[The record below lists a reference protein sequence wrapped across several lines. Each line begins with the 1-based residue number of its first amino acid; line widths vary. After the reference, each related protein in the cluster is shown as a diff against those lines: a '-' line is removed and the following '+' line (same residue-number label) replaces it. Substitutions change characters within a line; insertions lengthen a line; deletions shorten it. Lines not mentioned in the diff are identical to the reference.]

1 MVLHILLKMFIF
13 TSGTFK
19 ALQLKQC
26 EPFPLDVSK
35 IIFGHLGC
43 DQTVSAEG
51 NILRDERSNGLMR
64 LLTSII
70 HRFFLPLS
78 HVKGYIR
85 MPEQFSVE
93 GGDVMRH
100 SIGIRG
106 VSLHIGGRN
115 DVLVGLE
122 TQL

>member
-1 MVLHILLKMFIF
+1 MY
-13 TSGTFK
+13 
-19 ALQLKQC
+19 
-26 EPFPLDVSK
+26 PLDVSK
-35 IIFGHLGC
+35 ITFGHLGC

-70 HRFFLPLS
+70 YRFFLPLS

-85 MPEQFSVE
+85 MPQQFSVE
-93 GGDVMRH
+93 GGDVMRR

-106 VSLHIGGRN
+106 VSSHIVAGN
-115 DVLVGLE
+115 DAVVSLE
-122 TQL
+122 AQL